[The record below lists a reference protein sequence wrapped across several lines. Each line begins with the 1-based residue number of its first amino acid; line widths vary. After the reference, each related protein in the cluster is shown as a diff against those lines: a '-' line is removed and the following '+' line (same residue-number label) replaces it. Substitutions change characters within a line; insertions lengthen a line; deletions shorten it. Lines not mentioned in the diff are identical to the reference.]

1 MTTLPSN
8 PETAAFRDACRDHR
22 LLVRKCTACGKV
34 HWYPRTLCPICFSDK
49 TVWQDSPGTGVIY
62 SYSVMRRVATPYAI
76 AYVTL
81 DEGVSLMTNIVEAD
95 LDGLRIGQRV
105 KVAFREQPDGSAVPV
120 FRPAV

>member
-8 PETAAFRDACRDHR
+8 PETAAFWDACREHR
-22 LLVRKCTACGKV
+22 LLVRKCTACGRV
-34 HWYPRTLCPICFSDK
+34 HWYPRTLCPHCFSDK
-49 TVWQDSPGTGVIY
+49 TLWQDSPGTGVIY
-62 SYSVMRRVATPYAI
+62 SYSVMRRVPAPYAI

-105 KVAFREQPDGSAVPV
+105 QVAFREQPDGRTMPV
-120 FRPAV
+120 FRPA